1 MIAPT
6 QIRKPENWQDFEKLC
21 KKLWG
26 EVWDCSDTI
35 QRNGRSGQKQCG
47 VDVYGL
53 PKGEI
58 AYYGI
63 QCKGKDDYT
72 NSQLTEKEIDAEI
85 EKALNFKPKLK
96 RFFFA
101 TTANKD
107 VSIEEYIREKNI
119 LHIQKGLFEI
129 YLSSWEDIVDILE
142 AHRTTY
148 NWYLNNC
155 QYKDASDIDVFFF
168 FLEWKKEITIEPQYI
183 KNIISYQFKERNQLF
198 GLAAQQQATFELLS
212 REPSL
217 NIMDIMNP
225 KCDVDYRWCNF
236 KVNIKNIGSTVIED
250 YRLKLV
256 FDGESIEDLSDKF
269 YYENS
274 RYLSDAAKAQINAE
288 RKASREVF
296 AGREYRNVIEY
307 IPKDTTMVQ
316 NDHRTFKIGIKP
328 KDEVT
333 DIWVEWQVL
342 SRDFS
347 KLGKLRIK
355 VVPIYEEKQKVMTV
369 YDSSE
374 VKETEVVI
382 APKIIKE

>member
-96 RFFFA
+96 RFLFA

-155 QYKDASDIDVFFF
+155 QYKDASDIDVF
-168 FLEWKKEITIEPQYI
+168 LEWKKEIIIKPQYI
-183 KNIISYQFKERNQLF
+183 KNITSYQFKERNQLF
-198 GLAAQQQATFELLS
+198 GLTVQQQATLELLS

-225 KCDVDYRWCNF
+225 KCDVDYRWCNL
-236 KVNIKNIGSTVIED
+236 KVNIKNIGSTVVED
-250 YRLKLV
+250 YRLKLI
-256 FDGESIEDLSDKF
+256 FDSKSIEDLSDKF

-328 KDEVT
+328 KDGVT
-333 DIWVEWQVL
+333 DIWVQWQVL
-342 SRDFS
+342 SRDYS
-347 KLGKLRIK
+347 KLGELRIK
-355 VVPIYEEKQKVMTV
+355 VVPIYEEKQKIITV

-374 VKETEVVI
+374 VKETEVVVV
-382 APKIIKE
+382 PKIIKE

>member
-26 EVWDCSDTI
+26 EVWNCSDTI

-96 RFFFA
+96 RFLFA

-107 VSIEEYIREKNI
+107 VSIEEYIRERNI

-155 QYKDASDIDVFFF
+155 QYKDASDIDVF
-168 FLEWKKEITIEPQYI
+168 LEWKKDITIEPQYI
-183 KNIISYQFKERNQLF
+183 KNITSYQFKERNQIF
-198 GLAAQQQATFELLS
+198 GLTAQQQATFELLS

-217 NIMDIMNP
+217 NMMDIMNP
-225 KCDVDYRWCNF
+225 KCNVDYRWCNF

-250 YRLKLV
+250 YRLQLI

-288 RKASREVF
+288 RKASREIF

-328 KDEVT
+328 KDGVT
-333 DIWVEWQVL
+333 DIWVRWQVL
-342 SRDFS
+342 SRNYS
-347 KLGKLRIK
+347 KLGELQIK
-355 VVPIYEEKQKVMTV
+355 VVPSYEEKHNTIIV
-369 YDSSE
+369 YDKSE
-374 VKETEVVI
+374 LQETTTEI
-382 APKIIKE
+382 IPKIIKK

>member
-26 EVWDCSDTI
+26 EVWGCSDTI

-72 NSQLTEKEIDAEI
+72 NSQLTEKEIDTEI

-96 RFFFA
+96 RFLFA

-107 VSIEEYIREKNI
+107 ASIEEYIRERNI
-119 LHIQKGLFEI
+119 QHIQKGLFEI

-148 NWYLNNC
+148 NWYINNC
-155 QYKDASDIDVFFF
+155 QYKDTSDIDV

-183 KNIISYQFKERNQLF
+183 KNITSYQFKERSQLF
-198 GLAAQQQATFELLS
+198 SLTAQQQTTFELLS
-212 REPSL
+212 RDPSFNL
-217 NIMDIMNP
+217 MDIMNP
-225 KCDVDYRWCNF
+225 KRNVDYRWCNL
-236 KVNIKNIGSTVIED
+236 KVNIKNIGSTVVED
-250 YRLKLV
+250 YRLKLI
-256 FDGESIEDLSDKF
+256 FDDESIEDLSDKF

-274 RYLSDAAKAQINAE
+274 YYLSDAAKAQINAE
-288 RKASREVF
+288 KRASREVF
-296 AGREYRNVIEY
+296 ARREYRNVIDY
-307 IPKDTTMVQ
+307 IPKDAIMVQ
-316 NDHRTFKIGIKP
+316 DDCRTFKIGVKP
-328 KDEVT
+328 KDGASEIKVA
-333 DIWVEWQVL
+333 WEVL
-342 SRDFS
+342 SRDYS
-347 KLGKLRIK
+347 KQGTLLIN
-355 VVPIYEEKQKVMTV
+355 VIPSYEEKHN
-369 YDSSE
+369 
-374 VKETEVVI
+374 VVI
-382 APKIIKE
+382 VYNKSELKEAITEIIPKIIKE

>member
-96 RFFFA
+96 RFLFA

-107 VSIEEYIREKNI
+107 VLIEEYIRERNI

-142 AHRTTY
+142 CHRTTY

-155 QYKDASDIDVFFF
+155 QYKDASDIDVF
-168 FLEWKKEITIEPQYI
+168 LEWKKEITIEPQYI
-183 KNIISYQFKERNQLF
+183 KNITSYQFKERNQLF
-198 GLAAQQQATFELLS
+198 GLTAQQQASFELLS

-217 NIMDIMNP
+217 NMMDIMNP
-225 KCDVDYRWCNF
+225 KYDVDYRWCNF
-236 KVNIKNIGSTVIED
+236 KVNIKNTGSTVVED
-250 YRLKLV
+250 YRLKLI

-269 YYENS
+269 HYENS

-288 RKASREVF
+288 KRASREVF

-333 DIWVEWQVL
+333 DIWVQWQVL
-342 SRDFS
+342 SRDYS
-347 KLGKLRIK
+347 KLGELRIK
-355 VVPIYEEKQKVMTV
+355 VVPIYEEKQKIITV

-374 VKETEVVI
+374 VKETEVVVV
-382 APKIIKE
+382 PKIIKE

>member
-96 RFFFA
+96 RFLFA

-107 VSIEEYIREKNI
+107 VLIEEYIRERNI

-142 AHRTTY
+142 CHRTTY

-155 QYKDASDIDVFFF
+155 QYKDASDIDVF
-168 FLEWKKEITIEPQYI
+168 LEWKKEITIEPQYI
-183 KNIISYQFKERNQLF
+183 KNITSYQFKKRNQLF
-198 GLAAQQQATFELLS
+198 GLTAQQQASFELLS

-217 NIMDIMNP
+217 NMMDIMNP
-225 KCDVDYRWCNF
+225 KYDVDYRWCNF
-236 KVNIKNIGSTVIED
+236 KVNIKNTGSTVVED
-250 YRLKLV
+250 YRLKLI

-269 YYENS
+269 HYENS

-288 RKASREVF
+288 KRASREVF

-333 DIWVEWQVL
+333 DIWVQWQVL
-342 SRDFS
+342 SRDYS
-347 KLGKLRIK
+347 KLGELRIK
-355 VVPIYEEKQKVMTV
+355 VVPIYEEKQKIITV

-374 VKETEVVI
+374 VKETEVVVV
-382 APKIIKE
+382 PKIIKE

>member
-26 EVWDCSDTI
+26 EVWNCSDTI

-53 PKGEI
+53 PKGEV

-96 RFFFA
+96 RFLFA

-107 VSIEEYIREKNI
+107 VSIEEYIRERNI

-155 QYKDASDIDVFFF
+155 QYKDASDIDVF
-168 FLEWKKEITIEPQYI
+168 LDWKKEITIEPQYI
-183 KNIISYQFKERNQLF
+183 KNITSYQFKERNQLF
-198 GLAAQQQATFELLS
+198 GLTAQQASFELLS

-217 NIMDIMNP
+217 YIMDIMNP

-236 KVNIKNIGSTVIED
+236 KVDIKNIGSTVIED
-250 YRLKLV
+250 YRLKLI

-288 RKASREVF
+288 KRASREVF

-307 IPKDTTMVQ
+307 IPKDNTMVQ
-316 NDHRTFKIGIKP
+316 NDHRTFKIGVKP

-333 DIWVEWQVL
+333 DIWVQWQVL
-342 SRDFS
+342 SRDYS
-347 KLGKLRIK
+347 KLGELRIK
-355 VVPIYEEKQKVMTV
+355 VVPIYEEKQKIITV
-369 YDSSE
+369 YDSTE
-374 VKETEVVI
+374 VKDTEVVVV
-382 APKIIKE
+382 PKIIKE

>member
-1 MIAPT
+1 M
-6 QIRKPENWQDFEKLC
+6 
-21 KKLWG
+21 
-26 EVWDCSDTI
+26 
-35 QRNGRSGQKQCG
+35 
-47 VDVYGL
+47 YGL

-96 RFFFA
+96 RFLFA

-107 VSIEEYIREKNI
+107 VLIEEYIRERNI

-142 AHRTTY
+142 CHRTTY

-155 QYKDASDIDVFFF
+155 QYKDASDIDVF
-168 FLEWKKEITIEPQYI
+168 LEWKKEITIEPQYI
-183 KNIISYQFKERNQLF
+183 KNITSYQFKERNQLF
-198 GLAAQQQATFELLS
+198 GLTAQQQASFELLS

-217 NIMDIMNP
+217 NMMDIMNP
-225 KCDVDYRWCNF
+225 KYDVDYRWCNF
-236 KVNIKNIGSTVIED
+236 KVNIKNTGSTVVED
-250 YRLKLV
+250 YRLKLI

-269 YYENS
+269 HYENS

-288 RKASREVF
+288 KRASREVF

-333 DIWVEWQVL
+333 DIWVQWQVL
-342 SRDFS
+342 SRDYS
-347 KLGKLRIK
+347 KLGELRIK
-355 VVPIYEEKQKVMTV
+355 VVPIYEEKQKIITV

-374 VKETEVVI
+374 VKETEVVVV
-382 APKIIKE
+382 PKIIKE

>member
-155 QYKDASDIDVFFF
+155 QYKDASDIDVF
-168 FLEWKKEITIEPQYI
+168 LEWKKEITIEPQYI
-183 KNIISYQFKERNQLF
+183 KNIISYQFKEKKQLF